1 MILCLSGWTYFL
13 RSNHDIYFTKRVSL
27 KTGLCTHTLTC
38 VNILRHKKCL
48 LYGTTH
54 IVKEP
59 WRSYNTLKIKIL
71 EQLNDLLKLRRAVE
85 GFQLL
90 LSLQEL
96 CKNFPKW
103 V

>member
-1 MILCLSGWTYFL
+1 M
-13 RSNHDIYFTKRVSL
+13 
-27 KTGLCTHTLTC
+27 
-38 VNILRHKKCL
+38 
-48 LYGTTH
+48 H

-96 CKNFPKW
+96 CKSFPKW